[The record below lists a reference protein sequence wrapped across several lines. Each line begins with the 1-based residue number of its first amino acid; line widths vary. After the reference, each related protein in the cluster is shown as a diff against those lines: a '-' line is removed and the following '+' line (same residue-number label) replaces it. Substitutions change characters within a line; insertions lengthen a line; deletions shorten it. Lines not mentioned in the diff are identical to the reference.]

1 MFKTQQEMLQ
11 ALFDAVVNMEDEAIG
26 ELAENYIKM
35 GYPALEGITQGL
47 IPGMKRAGDLMEQG
61 EYSIPEI
68 LICSLA
74 LDKGLN
80 VLRPHLANDKREKK
94 AKIVIGVVEGDIHDI
109 GKNLIRIMLEVE
121 GYRVYDL
128 GKDVPL
134 ERFVKKAKEVQAD
147 VIAMSSLMSTPML
160 GMGKVIDMLKEEGLR
175 EKISVIVGG
184 ASVSPA
190 FAQKIEAD
198 GYAKNVAE
206 VLALVDR
213 LNLVRTSRGDGD
225 FGRCCC

>member
-1 MFKTQQEMLQ
+1 
-11 ALFDAVVNMEDEAIG
+11 
-26 ELAENYIKM
+26 LA
-35 GYPALEGITQGL
+35 
-47 IPGMKRAGDLMEQG
+47 D
-61 EYSIPEI
+61 
-68 LICSLA
+68 
-74 LDKGLN
+74 
-80 VLRPHLANDKREKK
+80 DKREKK
-94 AKIVIGVVEGDIHDI
+94 TKIVIGVVEGDIHDI

-134 ERFVKKAKEVQAD
+134 EQFVKKAKEVQAD

-190 FAQKIEAD
+190 FAQK
-198 GYAKNVAE
+198 N
-206 VLALVDR
+206 
-213 LNLVRTSRGDGD
+213 
-225 FGRCCC
+225 

>member
-1 MFKTQQEMLQ
+1 
-11 ALFDAVVNMEDEAIG
+11 
-26 ELAENYIKM
+26 
-35 GYPALEGITQGL
+35 
-47 IPGMKRAGDLMEQG
+47 
-61 EYSIPEI
+61 
-68 LICSLA
+68 
-74 LDKGLN
+74 
-80 VLRPHLANDKREKK
+80 
-94 AKIVIGVVEGDIHDI
+94 
-109 GKNLIRIMLEVE
+109 
-121 GYRVYDL
+121 
-128 GKDVPL
+128 
-134 ERFVKKAKEVQAD
+134 KKAKEVQAD

-175 EKISVIVGG
+175 EKIRVIVGG

>member
-1 MFKTQQEMLQ
+1 
-11 ALFDAVVNMEDEAIG
+11 
-26 ELAENYIKM
+26 
-35 GYPALEGITQGL
+35 
-47 IPGMKRAGDLMEQG
+47 G
-61 EYSIPEI
+61 EYSIPEV

-80 VLRPHLANDKREKK
+80 VLRPYLAGDKREKK
-94 AKIVIGVVEGDIHDI
+94 TKIVIGVVDGDIHDI
-109 GKNLIRIMLEVE
+109 GKNLIRVMLEVE

-134 ERFVKKAKEVQAD
+134 KQFVKKAKEVQAD

-160 GMGKVIDMLKEEGLR
+160 GMEKVIDILKEEGLR
-175 EKISVIVGG
+175 EKIRVIVGG

-206 VLALVDR
+206 VLALVDG
-213 LNLVRTSRGDGD
+213 SRGDQPR
-225 FGRCCC
+225 GR

>member
-1 MFKTQQEMLQ
+1 
-11 ALFDAVVNMEDEAIG
+11 
-26 ELAENYIKM
+26 
-35 GYPALEGITQGL
+35 
-47 IPGMKRAGDLMEQG
+47 
-61 EYSIPEI
+61 
-68 LICSLA
+68 
-74 LDKGLN
+74 
-80 VLRPHLANDKREKK
+80 
-94 AKIVIGVVEGDIHDI
+94 
-109 GKNLIRIMLEVE
+109 MLEVE

-134 ERFVKKAKEVQAD
+134 EQFVKKAKEVQAD

-175 EKISVIVGG
+175 EKIRVIVGG

-206 VLALVDR
+206 VLALVDG
-213 LNLVRTSRGDGD
+213 SRGDQPR
-225 FGRCCC
+225 GR

>member
-1 MFKTQQEMLQ
+1 MIKTQQEMLQ

-35 GYPALEGITQGL
+35 GYPALEGIARGL

-61 EYSIPEI
+61 EYSIPEV

-80 VLRPHLANDKREKK
+80 VLRPHLADDKREKK
-94 AKIVIGVVEGDIHDI
+94 ATIVIGVVEGDIHDI

-134 ERFVKKAKEVQAD
+134 EQFVKKAKEVQAD

-175 EKISVIVGG
+175 EKIRVIVGG

-213 LNLVRTSRGDGD
+213 LEKNSLPNQ
-225 FGRCCC
+225 